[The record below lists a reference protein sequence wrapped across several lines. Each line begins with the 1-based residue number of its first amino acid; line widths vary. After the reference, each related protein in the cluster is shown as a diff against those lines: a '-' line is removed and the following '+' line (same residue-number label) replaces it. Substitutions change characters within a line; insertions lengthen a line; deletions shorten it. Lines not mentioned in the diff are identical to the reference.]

1 MLEKGNLEN
10 RYSKLENHAKGLTS
24 SNFISRGSGGLDGYG
39 NNYNQIQRSNAILG
53 CSFVTASYGALKQ

>member
-10 RYSKLENHAKGLTS
+10 SYCKLENHAKE
-24 SNFISRGSGGLDGYG
+24 SRGSGGLDGYG

-53 CSFVTASYGALKQ
+53 CSFVTATY